1 MAVGIPNF
9 PTSLD
14 AASDLV
20 EATNNASTTINMVGG
35 LSNSATTITV
45 VSTAAF
51 PSTGIIRIDDE
62 LISYSAKTNTTFTVQ
77 TRGFESSTAA
87 SHIDGATVSL
97 DITAASN
104 NAKNTAI
111 IALETKIGTGSS
123 TPTANTVLRGTGT
136 GTSAFG
142 QVGLTTDVTGTLPAA
157 NGGTGITSL
166 GSGVATFL
174 GTPSSANLASAV
186 TDETGSGALV
196 FGTSPTISRPTIDNP
211 SLGYTT
217 TVMTG
222 GTTTLTNTS
231 NFRQFFTGDANFQD
245 VVLPVASTMV
255 LGQGFEIHVNSIYY
269 VTVRSSGNNI
279 IANVQGGQSARLT
292 CILTSGTGTS
302 SWDFEI
308 IGGNSATGTGSLVF
322 GTQPGLTLPSI
333 GSTGFTIAGS
343 SGGSTTIVT
352 SATGSGTVTIPA
364 GTATLATTANA
375 RAFKNLIINGDM
387 AVSQQNG
394 TTNTSTAD
402 DVYALDRWYALTQ
415 SAAIQVQQQS
425 DQESGTPFNSR
436 LTQNQATAQRMGYAQ
451 IIEGKNCKY
460 LRGQTV
466 TLSFRLRCSASQA
479 IRYAI
484 LEWTGTE
491 DSVTSDVVNS
501 WTNTT
506 YTTGNFFISTTTTI
520 PTNGVTSITPS
531 ANTWTDATALTVTL
545 GTSFNNLTVFVWT
558 EGTAAQNVTLDVS
571 RVQLEPGSTATAF
584 EYLPI
589 DVQLARCQRYYWRQ
603 TGPLAFSYMSA
614 FAPASSTTAGTALV
628 TFPVQMRRDPT
639 VVETSNLHLTDLFG
653 ANFTFTATDINTTVP
668 NNAGPRM
675 LVLGL
680 TGASGL
686 TQGRMYALR
695 CNNNA
700 AGFLGVSAEL

>member
-1 MAVGIPNF
+1 MGIGSTSF
-9 PTSLD
+9 PASLD
-14 AASDLV
+14 TADDLV
-20 EATNNASTTINMVGG
+20 RATNNASTQLSGSIN
-35 LSNSATTITV
+35 NSTTSIGV
-45 VSTAAF
+45 NSTASF
-51 PSTGIIRIDDE
+51 PSSGIIRINDE
-62 LISYSAKTNTTFTVQ
+62 IISYTGLSGGNTFTGCS
-77 TRGFESSTAA
+77 RGFEGTTASS
-87 SHIDGATVSL
+87 HQNNNNVFL

-104 NAKNTAI
+104 NVKNDAI
-111 IALETKIGTGSS
+111 IAVETKLGTGSS
-123 TPTANTVLRGTGT
+123 TPSANTVLRGTGT
-136 GTSAFG
+136 GTTAYGAVVNGDVASNAAIDHSKLAGMTAG
-142 QVGLTTDVTGTLPAA
+142 QVLIGNASNVPTSTSITGDVT
-157 NGGTGITSL
+157 ITSSGVTAI
-166 GSGVATFL
+166 GSGVIVNADVNA
-174 GTPSSANLASAV
+174 SAAIDHSKLASITAGNILLGNASNVPTSTAV
-186 TDETGSGALV
+186 TGDV
-196 FGTSPTISRPTIDNP
+196 TI
-211 SLGYTT
+211 
-217 TVMTG
+217 
-222 GTTTLTNTS
+222 
-231 NFRQFFTGDANFQD
+231 
-245 VVLPVASTMV
+245 
-255 LGQGFEIHVNSIYY
+255 
-269 VTVRSSGNNI
+269 
-279 IANVQGGQSARLT
+279 
-292 CILTSGTGTS
+292 TSGGVTAIASGVIVNADVSASAAIDKTKISGTAITAA
-302 SWDFEI
+302 D
-308 IGGNSATGTGSLVF
+308 T
-322 GTQPGLTLPSI
+322 
-333 GSTGFTIAGS
+333 
-343 SGGSTTIVT
+343 
-352 SATGSGTVTIPA
+352 GTVTPA
-364 GTATLATTANA
+364 MMTATAQALSFRNI
-375 RAFKNLIINGDM
+375 LINGAM
-387 AVSQQNG
+387 QISQRYG

-402 DVYALDRWYALTQ
+402 DAYALDRWYVLTQ
-415 SAAIQVQQQS
+415 TAAIQVQQQS
-425 DQESGTPFNSR
+425 DQENGTPFNSR

-603 TGPLAFSYMSA
+603 TGPLPFSYMSA
-614 FAPASSTTAGTALV
+614 FAPASSTTAGIALV
-628 TFPVQMRRDPT
+628 TFPVQMRRDPI
-639 VVETSNLHLTDLFG
+639 VVETSNLHLTDLFS

-695 CNNNA
+695 CNDNA

>member
-1 MAVGIPNF
+1 MAIGTTNF

-14 AASDLV
+14 TADELV
-20 EATNNASTTINMVGG
+20 RATNSASTKLTSGINSSDQTILVTSVA
-35 LSNSATTITV
+35 L
-45 VSTAAF
+45 F
-51 PSTGIIRIDDE
+51 PSSGIIRINDE
-62 LISYSAKTNTTFTVQ
+62 IISYTGTSGGNTFTGCS
-77 TRGFESSTAA
+77 RGFEGTTAT
-87 SHIDGATVSL
+87 SHQNNNDVTL

-104 NAKNTAI
+104 NVKNDAI
-111 IALETKIGTGSS
+111 IAIETKIGTGAS
-123 TPTANTVLRGTGT
+123 TPTANTVMRGTGT

-196 FGTSPTISRPTIDNP
+196 FGT
-211 SLGYTT
+211 
-217 TVMTG
+217 
-222 GTTTLTNTS
+222 
-231 NFRQFFTGDANFQD
+231 
-245 VVLPVASTMV
+245 
-255 LGQGFEIHVNSIYY
+255 
-269 VTVRSSGNNI
+269 
-279 IANVQGGQSARLT
+279 
-292 CILTSGTGTS
+292 
-302 SWDFEI
+302 
-308 IGGNSATGTGSLVF
+308 
-322 GTQPGLTLPSI
+322 QPALTLPSI

-387 AVSQQNG
+387 AVSQRNG

-402 DVYALDRWYALTQ
+402 DVYALDQWYALTQ

-589 DVQLARCQRYYWRQ
+589 DVQLERCQRYYWRQ

-639 VVETSNLHLTDLFG
+639 VVETSNLYLTDLFG

-668 NNAGPRM
+668 SNAGPRM